1 MKIAQPLLLILT
13 CTPCL
18 ITGCGEDN
26 EAEKAAQAAR
36 FNTATNAPPN
46 PQRLALNKE
55 IKQNIHLS
63 AGISTAPKYPLYS
76 RYKGEDI
83 QQVTGVSGRKL
94 ILAFTAGDWDDTTK
108 QWCPH
113 SVNMRTALRTLAEQE
128 KGNIQVVDIN
138 ADDYPKLAEE
148 FEITKVP
155 TIFVYSEG
163 IRLTRS
169 EGYYNSATLSKLLK
183 ELLGTVSSSF
193 SQ

>member
-1 MKIAQPLLLILT
+1 MRIAPLLLLLT
-13 CTPCL
+13 CVPCL
-18 ITGCGEDN
+18 MTGCGDDN

-36 FNTATNAPPN
+36 FNTATNPPPN

-55 IKQNIHLS
+55 IKQNINLS
-63 AGISTAPKYPLYS
+63 AGASSAPKYPLYS
-76 RYKGEDI
+76 HYNGEDI

-94 ILAFTAGDWDDTTK
+94 ILSFTAGDWDNK
-108 QWCPH
+108 EQQWCPH
-113 SVNMRTALRTLAEQE
+113 SVRMRSALRSLAEQE

-138 ADDYPKLAEE
+138 ADAYPKLAEE

-163 IRLTRS
+163 IRLTRL
-169 EGYYNSATLSKLLK
+169 EGYYNSATLNRLLK